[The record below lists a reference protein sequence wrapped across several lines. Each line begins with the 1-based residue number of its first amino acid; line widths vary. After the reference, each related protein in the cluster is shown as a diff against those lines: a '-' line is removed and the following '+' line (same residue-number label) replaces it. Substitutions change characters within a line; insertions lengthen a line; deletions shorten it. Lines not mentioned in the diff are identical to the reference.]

1 MPPGVL
7 LDSLSERE
15 ATLTEWQSQL
25 QRREEIIRAAEISKE
40 AYAASS
46 SRTAAAQQHC
56 HRTHTLLRPHRY
68 EHVQSAAAEL
78 ASRDAVLSQREAAV
92 TVAEGRLLESES
104 TRKAA
109 HEAREAGITIRL
121 GDVVQREKVGGTAQ
135 QQQHSNSARQAQQ
148 PLTVCHLPSL
158 PIPSGGR
165 RARGGAKA
173 VRGGAGAKVGG
184 QPAEDEGA

>member
-121 GDVVQREKVGGTAQ
+121 GDVVQREKVSGSTAAAAQ
-135 QQQHSNSARQAQQ
+135 QLHTPSAAATDCLSSPFPAHPFRRS
-148 PLTVCHLPSL
+148 PSSRRL
-158 PIPSGGR
+158 RSCQRLSSHGNGR
-165 RARGGAKA
+165 TAF
-173 VRGGAGAKVGG
+173 
-184 QPAEDEGA
+184 

>member
-1 MPPGVL
+1 M
-7 LDSLSERE
+7 
-15 ATLTEWQSQL
+15 
-25 QRREEIIRAAEISKE
+25 
-40 AYAASS
+40 
-46 SRTAAAQQHC
+46 
-56 HRTHTLLRPHRY
+56 
-68 EHVQSAAAEL
+68 QSAAAEL

-121 GDVVQREKVGGTAQ
+121 GDVVQREKVGGSIAPTQA
-135 QQQHSNSARQAQQ
+135 HLHLLSAH
-148 PLTVCHLPSL
+148 PPPSL

-165 RARGGAKA
+165 RARGGAEA

-184 QPAEDEGA
+184 QPSEDEGARGGDQHEGGERCVPGGEGR